1 MGNELITGAAIATL
15 VAGVITLFNSN
26 KQIRDSLDS
35 KSGWRKDIFNVASK
49 TFITTDDVYLILAA
63 LRFLPH
69 DKWSSSFNLY
79 PTDFKEM
86 TSYMY
91 DHLTKIV
98 ENPKYKLI
106 DLRDDDNN
114 CQNEYSFNIQRGSLK
129 LTNMILK
136 ESVDIEP
143 IKLIHKD
150 SEKVR
155 LFAKY
160 LLKHHWEDLGNGYI
174 GRVKYRVLEE
184 EKIMK
189 RVYIEIEKLK

>member
-1 MGNELITGAAIATL
+1 MENELITGAAIATL
-15 VAGVITLFNSN
+15 VAGVITLFNGN

-69 DKWSSSFNLY
+69 EKRYSSSNLY

-91 DHLTKIV
+91 DHLTNIV
-98 ENPKYKLI
+98 GNPKYKLI
-106 DLRDDDNN
+106 DLRNDDNN
-114 CQNEYSFNIQRGSLK
+114 CQNEYSFNIQRDSLE

-184 EKIMK
+184 EKIME
-189 RVYIEIEKLK
+189 RVYKEIEKLK